1 MKKTWIIIGT
11 LVIAVAVGIGIF
23 YLTKKEEPKTES
35 EMLVDVSGEDFKK
48 KIENK
53 DSFILVV
60 SKDGC
65 PFCEQYYPVLISVLE
80 KYDVTAYRINLT
92 KLSKEE
98 ITYLNDIANVSGTPT
113 TVFITNGE
121 EKTTLNRLVGGGITK
136 KTLVSR
142 LKSLGYIK

>member
-1 MKKTWIIIGT
+1 MKKVWIIVGT
-11 LVIAVAVGIGIF
+11 LIIAIAVGIGIF
-23 YLTKKEEPKTES
+23 YLTKPEEQKQES
-35 EMLVDVSGEDFKK
+35 KNLVTVSGEEFKK

-65 PFCEQYYPVLISVLE
+65 SFCEQYYPVLISVLE
-80 KYDVTAYRINLT
+80 KYDITAYRINLT

-98 ITYLNDIANVSGTPT
+98 IAYLNDIANVSGTPT

-142 LKSLGYIK
+142 FKSLGYIK